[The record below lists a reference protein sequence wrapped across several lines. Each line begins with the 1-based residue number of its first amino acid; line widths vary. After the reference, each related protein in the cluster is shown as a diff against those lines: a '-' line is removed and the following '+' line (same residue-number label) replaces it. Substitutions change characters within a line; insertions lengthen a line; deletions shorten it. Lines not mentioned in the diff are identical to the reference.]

1 MNRIFYYLIL
11 TSYLSAEDNTL
22 TKFQIIVTLILCIL
36 SIILVIAGYKFI
48 KLRTKNYDIDYFT
61 KLFGWAM
68 AIFGIIG
75 IFECLKY
82 LIKGPK

>member
-11 TSYLSAEDNTL
+11 TSYLLAEDNIL
-22 TKFQIIVTLILCIL
+22 TKFQIIIASILCIL
-36 SIILVIAGYKFI
+36 SLILVIAGYKFI
-48 KLRTKNYDIDYFT
+48 RLRTKNYDIDYFT

-68 AIFGIIG
+68 TISGIIG